1 MKRNVLTVFLASP
14 GDLNSER
21 QIVRDAVVRANKILS
36 RRIGWH
42 IELLGWEDT
51 LPGYNR
57 PQELIN
63 KDVDACELFIGI
75 LWRRWGQE
83 SGKFSSGFEEEFVR
97 VKERKI
103 RTDSPELWLFFS
115 PLMKKRKEIQVSS

>member
-1 MKRNVLTVFLASP
+1 M
-14 GDLNSER
+14 
-21 QIVRDAVVRANKILS
+21 
-36 RRIGWH
+36 
-42 IELLGWEDT
+42 LLREPTSWEDT

>member
-1 MKRNVLTVFLASP
+1 MKRNVLTVFIASP

-21 QIVRDAVVRANKILS
+21 RIVRDAVVRVNKILS

-57 PQELIN
+57 PQELIKTCKN
-63 KDVDACELFIGI
+63 LGSSLLLALVLKT
-75 LWRRWGQE
+75 WGQVC
-83 SGKFSSGFEEEFVR
+83 SWLLYGKILRIMTWHG
-97 VKERKI
+97 
-103 RTDSPELWLFFS
+103 
-115 PLMKKRKEIQVSS
+115 